1 MAQKYQVKAH
11 AVEARKVASVQP
23 LVAHGKMLS
32 PNDGLTL
39 ILDDGTKETWVAEQ
53 NAAVPN
59 IGDWFV
65 VDDALRTTFVM
76 PAQKFAEL
84 FSVMAA

>member
-1 MAQKYQVKAH
+1 MAQQCIVKAH

-53 NAAVPN
+53 NAAVPS

-65 VDDALRTTFVM
+65 VDDDLRTRFIA
-76 PAQKFAEL
+76 PAAEFEKL
-84 FSVMAA
+84 FQVEH